1 MCTGAPRTQGQGVAD
16 HCLCK
21 RDVTGQHARHK
32 GHCVPLL
39 PRPLW
44 RLAIILRAPRCLI
57 AGLHPSSS
65 TRGSCLRT
73 RLNKASAG
81 IAFAIHVAGPEG
93 SRRGSRGAQR
103 ALSPRQLS
111 PESPNRPWTPP
122 QRPRDSLTLPAM
134 WSPHD
139 GGGIPCVNTP
149 SRPTIPDMNFTLADS
164 RIRALS

>member
-111 PESPNRPWTPP
+111 PLNPRTVPERHLSALATASRSRPCGHLMMAEESLAST
-122 QRPRDSLTLPAM
+122 LLPA
-134 WSPHD
+134 PRLL
-139 GGGIPCVNTP
+139 I
-149 SRPTIPDMNFTLADS
+149 
-164 RIRALS
+164 